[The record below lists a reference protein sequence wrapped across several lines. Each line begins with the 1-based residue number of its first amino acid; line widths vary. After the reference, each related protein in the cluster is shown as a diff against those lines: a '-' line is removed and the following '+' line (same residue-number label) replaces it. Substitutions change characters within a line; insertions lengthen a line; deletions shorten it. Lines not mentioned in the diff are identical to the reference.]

1 MAEES
6 KGAGLRF
13 ASLLALVP
21 LVTAGFGGLQYYR
34 DQQQREFQAITFYLQ
49 NQSVFDP
56 CTDAQLANLNLQMIE
71 TSYPNVY
78 ARLVDH
84 VENRAS
90 QCDSVPVIAQEQ
102 TSATTAAPVT
112 TTTPTTTAPVT
123 DAPASPAPNAGAT
136 RSLTVPNAPATTTPA
151 PQGPDA
157 PPQQATRSLRMQIPS
172 TTDEATAYFRN
183 RYNRIASLPSSS
195 ARKVEDGRYRVFI
208 QISSEASRAQATAV
222 GEGLKKDGHN
232 APTIEL
238 VPVRVARPELRYYRE
253 DQAADAQKMADTVKA
268 MLASQGQNA
277 DVTAVFIG
285 QGRPGLPPGTMELWL
300 P

>member
-13 ASLLALVP
+13 ASLLTVVP
-21 LVTAGFGGLQYYR
+21 LVTAAFGGLQYYR

-71 TSYPNVY
+71 TSYPRVY

-84 VENRAS
+84 VESRAS
-90 QCDSVPVIAQEQ
+90 QCDSTPVIAQEQ
-102 TSATTAAPVT
+102 TSAATAAPVT
-112 TTTPTTTAPVT
+112 TTTPAPVT
-123 DAPASPAPNAGAT
+123 DAPSSSTPDAGAA
-136 RSLTVPNAPATTTPA
+136 RGVAAPNAPAATTPA
-151 PQGPDA
+151 SPDA
-157 PPQQATRSLRMQIPS
+157 PPQQATRSLRVQIPS
-172 TTDEATAYFRN
+172 TTEDAAAYFRN
-183 RYNRIASLPSSS
+183 RYNRMAALPSSS

-208 QISSEASRAQATAV
+208 QISSEASRAQAVAIV
-222 GEGLKKDGHN
+222 EGLKKEGHTSN
-232 APTIEL
+232 SIEL

-253 DQAADAQKMADTVKA
+253 DQAEDAQKMADNVKA
-268 MLASQGQNA
+268 LLASQGQNVE
-277 DVTAVFIG
+277 VTAVFIG

>member
-1 MAEES
+1 MAEQS
-6 KGAGLRF
+6 RGAGLRF
-13 ASLLALVP
+13 ASLLTLVP
-21 LVTAGFGGLQYYR
+21 LVTAAFGGLQYYR

-56 CTDAQLANLNLQMIE
+56 CADAQLANLNLQMVE

-102 TSATTAAPVT
+102 SSATTAAPVT
-112 TTTPTTTAPVT
+112 TTAPTTGAPTTGAPV
-123 DAPASPAPNAGAT
+123 DAPAAPAPNAGGT
-136 RSLTVPNAPATTTPA
+136 RSVAVPNAPTTA
-151 PQGPDA
+151 APDA
-157 PPQQATRSLRMQIPS
+157 PQQNATRSMRMQIPA
-172 TTDEATAYFRN
+172 TADEAATYFRN
-183 RYNRIASLPSSS
+183 RYNRIAALPNAS

-208 QISSEASRAQATAV
+208 QISSETSRAEAVAV
-222 GEGLKKDGHN
+222 GEGLKKEGHN
-232 APTIEL
+232 APSIEL

-253 DQAADAQKMADTVKA
+253 DQAADAQRMADAIKTI
-268 MLASQGQNA
+268 LAAQGDTA
-277 DVTAVFIG
+277 EVTAVFIG

>member
-13 ASLLALVP
+13 ASLLTVVP
-21 LVTAGFGGLQYYR
+21 LVTAAFGGLQYYR

-56 CTDAQLANLNLQMIE
+56 CTDAQLASLNLQMIE

-90 QCDSVPVIAQEQ
+90 QCDSVTVISQEQ
-102 TSATTAAPVT
+102 TSAATAAPVT
-112 TTTPTTTAPVT
+112 TTTPATNAPADAPSASAPVG
-123 DAPASPAPNAGAT
+123 GAT
-136 RSLTVPNAPATTTPA
+136 RGIVLPNAPATTPA
-151 PQGPDA
+151 PDGATA
-157 PPQQATRSLRMQIPS
+157 PAQQPTRSVRMHIPS
-172 TTDEATAYFRN
+172 TTEEATAYFRN
-183 RYNRIASLPSSS
+183 RYNRIASLPNSS

-208 QISSEASRAQATAV
+208 QISNEGSRAEAV
-222 GEGLKKDGHN
+222 AVSEGLKKDGHTSN
-232 APTIEL
+232 SIEL
-238 VPVRVARPELRYYRE
+238 VPVRVTRPELRYYRE

-268 MLASQGQNA
+268 MLAAQGDNA
-277 DVTAVFIG
+277 EVTTVFIG